1 MVAAHLRDKRG
12 IYHMILS
19 YTNEEGKRVSR
30 SKTTGLPVKGNKKR
44 AEALLSQWRQEI
56 EDSLRPADEL
66 ELPEETDQ
74 LLFTQFMLDWK

>member
-30 SKTTGLPVKGNKKR
+30 SKTTGLPVKGNIKHPPAKPVDFHMRAKPSVLRGHVKR
-44 AEALLSQWRQEI
+44 VIRSASCV
-56 EDSLRPADEL
+56 
-66 ELPEETDQ
+66 ETV
-74 LLFTQFMLDWK
+74 TCCP